1 MIKDKGC
8 DALQRLID
16 TNRLDLNLKGWMER
30 RDIDEN
36 PSLIAI
42 KNTPSMMK
50 ITRTA

>member
-16 TNRLDLNLKGWMER
+16 TNRLNLNLKGWVER

-36 PSLIAI
+36 PSFIAI
-42 KNTPSMMK
+42 KNTPCMIK
-50 ITRTA
+50 TTRTT